1 MPQVSNMGDAT
12 FWFPVVKVLHIGA
25 LVLWLGPSGGAW
37 LVLMTERR
45 KSGEPNIVSHH
56 LYAGFLR
63 MLWFQHLGILLMV
76 GSGLM
81 LLAMYGPGLLESTWL
96 RWKLSL
102 IVAVIIPIELSDMWF
117 SHRLLP
123 GVFAKRQP
131 DAPYTQSERRRLNLY
146 HRRFTPIVL
155 PLLLAV
161 VVAIMWL
168 AVAKPA

>member
-1 MPQVSNMGDAT
+1 MGDAS

-37 LVLMTERR
+37 LVLMIERG
-45 KSGEPNIVSHH
+45 KSGEPNIVSHR
-56 LYAGFLR
+56 LYLGFLR
-63 MLWFQHLGILLMV
+63 MLWFQHLGILLMI
-76 GSGLM
+76 GSGLV
-81 LLAMYGPGLLESTWL
+81 LLAMYGPSLLGATWL
-96 RWKLSL
+96 RWKLAL
-102 IVAVIIPIELSDMWF
+102 IIFVIIPIELSDMRF

-123 GVFAKRQP
+123 GIFANRRP
-131 DAPYTQSERRRLNLY
+131 DAPYTDSELHRLHLY

-155 PLLLAV
+155 PLLLAA